1 MPKDIVIC
9 TNEKTILEELAENFD
24 ENHEDFFPVS
34 NYPKDIEVGK
44 SRLYLSNGEKI
55 TASFLIKEETTRE
68 WQGKEKKVLL
78 LKKFSGKQEDVTN
91 TRCAAMGGF
100 RYLDSSELAEIEKKR
115 ENHVKSKLSSRLIV
129 SAGKKESS
137 SEIILP

>member
-24 ENHEDFFPVS
+24 KNHEDFFPVS
-34 NYPKDIEVGK
+34 NYPKDIELGT

-55 TASFLIKEETTRE
+55 TASFLIKEKTTRE
-68 WQGKEKKVLL
+68 WRGKEKKVLVL
-78 LKKFSGKQEDVTN
+78 EKFSGKQEDVTN

-100 RYLDSSELAEIEKKR
+100 RYLDSSELAEIKKKR
-115 ENHVKSKLSSRLIV
+115 EERKRKRDYIRLYSRTP
-129 SAGKKESS
+129 E
-137 SEIILP
+137 